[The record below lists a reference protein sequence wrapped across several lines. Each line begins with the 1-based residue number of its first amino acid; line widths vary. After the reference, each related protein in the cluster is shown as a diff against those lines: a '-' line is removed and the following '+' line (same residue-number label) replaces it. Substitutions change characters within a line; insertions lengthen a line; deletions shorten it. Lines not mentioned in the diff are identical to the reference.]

1 LLKEISD
8 LEQEIAN
15 LNSELTANIEDAS
28 EFETLIEKYNYEV
41 NLKKGL
47 IDQLNAEIK
56 ENEINYEKINLLI
69 ERYAQDKEKLN
80 ETSNKSKLT
89 KIVFFCSITIA
100 LLLVHFISSFFSNR
114 GKLNKKKYIYINFF
128 IVFAYILFLIWFF
141 FYLYPEFSVFLIFM
155 S

>member
-1 LLKEISD
+1 M
-8 LEQEIAN
+8 
-15 LNSELTANIEDAS
+15 NSELTANIEDAS
-28 EFETLIEKYNYEV
+28 EFEVLMEKYNYEV
-41 NLKKGL
+41 NLKKDL
-47 IDQLNAEIK
+47 VNQLNAEIK

-80 ETSNKSKLT
+80 ETNSKSKLS
-89 KIVFFCSITIA
+89 KIVLFCSITIA
-100 LLLVHFISSFFSNR
+100 LLLVHFVSSFFSNR